1 MATENTE
8 AASDNF
14 AEWLAHEMPPGTVI
28 NNPRWWAPRIAAHFA
43 AGQQGKAGG
52 VAGVFD
58 SVRENLRFFA
68 DCAEDGDGC
77 PLPRHW
83 FDALTTIGLLE
94 RTKRSPAEWMMTS
107 AGHDL
112 LASPPPPPP
121 PRRRGECAEAM
132 PLHRT
137 VRLSRIVQA
146 RLPIRHRHAQVP
158 GGRLQWLTKS

>member
-112 LASPPPPPP
+112 LASPPAHPPDV
-121 PRRRGECAEAM
+121 EA
-132 PLHRT
+132 
-137 VRLSRIVQA
+137 S
-146 RLPIRHRHAQVP
+146 VP
-158 GGRLQWLTKS
+158 KPCPYIGRCDCLGSCKHGFPYDTATPKSKEDACNG